1 VLRDLPVQ
9 GLPVV
14 IRLRSSRWRCRN
26 LACEL
31 VIFTERMPQA
41 AASHARRTSRLDG
54 IVGLLA
60 HAVGGRPAEKLALQ
74 LGFPVSRHALLRQL
88 KQATRRRQDDTPL
101 RVVGI
106 DEWAWRRGTTF
117 GTMLVD
123 LERREVV
130 DVLPDRS
137 SASTADWLRQ
147 HPAVEIVSRD
157 RHGLYAEGTR
167 QGASQARQVADRFHL
182 VKNLRERIE

>member
-1 VLRDLPVQ
+1 MPS
-9 GLPVV
+9 GAGIHP
-14 IRLRSSRWRCRN
+14 ISSQRKS
-26 LACEL
+26 
-31 VIFTERMPQA
+31 T
-41 AASHARRTSRLDG
+41 
-54 IVGLLA
+54 
-60 HAVGGRPAEKLALQ
+60 
-74 LGFPVSRHALLRQL
+74 
-88 KQATRRRQDDTPL
+88 
-101 RVVGI
+101 
-106 DEWAWRRGTTF
+106 
-117 GTMLVD
+117 
-123 LERREVV
+123 VV